1 MGPAPGSREAAAVGG
16 GAGAATFCP
25 QVPQALSAPHP
36 RALWARTSGSAL
48 GGPTGPAAPSQRST
62 EARGPNTCCHRTR
75 VPASGGCRQT
85 GPARLRPARP
95 VAAPRP
101 GLLLRRAPAHA
112 ADFLRPGARPPGSCT
127 HNRARPRRHPR
138 LLHLRP
144 PPPRSAAP
152 HSRTGSGPLG
162 PRSPQRRAA
171 SRKARPGIPRLSPEP
186 PSRTLLLQT
195 RYPRTRISEELQAP
209 PGFDKSWLGVTLTSG
224 PQPGT
229 PPRPQPGSGPHPRSA
244 PQAGT
249 SPSEPGTRRTPVR
262 LGTPSLPE
270 TGAPTRSS
278 RHQALRPTLCPRSWV
293 RASSVKS
300 RPQLTPSTAAAQ
312 WAVSSRTSAR
322 WGGAARRACSEG
334 SAGQATGGTKQEVRA
349 SGQRGVEAGP
359 SAPAALPQTPGPC
372 AYHAV
377 NTGIYKSRAP
387 QFSMLARTSLPQDNT
402 LNPGPAAYN
411 VDQPRKPRGW
421 SFGIRHSDYV
431 ARVPTKADD

>member
-322 WGGAARRACSEG
+322 PR
-334 SAGQATGGTKQEVRA
+334 
-349 SGQRGVEAGP
+349 
-359 SAPAALPQTPGPC
+359 APA
-372 AYHAV
+372 
-377 NTGIYKSRAP
+377 
-387 QFSMLARTSLPQDNT
+387 
-402 LNPGPAAYN
+402 
-411 VDQPRKPRGW
+411 
-421 SFGIRHSDYV
+421 
-431 ARVPTKADD
+431 PTTR

>member
-25 QVPQALSAPHP
+25 QVPQAVSAPHP
-36 RALWARTSGSAL
+36 CALWARTSGSAL

-62 EARGPNTCCHRTR
+62 EARGPNTCCHRTP

-85 GPARLRPARP
+85 GPARSVPGGGRRAWAAGRRGAGCVLGGRRAVPGAGSGGGPTVMLGRSRRLRPARP

-101 GLLLRRAPAHA
+101 RLLLRRAPAHA

-144 PPPRSAAP
+144 PPPRSAPP

-278 RHQALRPTLCPRSWV
+278 RHQVRRKAHPSPTDLPIPDRQPLCRLRGR
-293 RASSVKS
+293 
-300 RPQLTPSTAAAQ
+300 
-312 WAVSSRTSAR
+312 
-322 WGGAARRACSEG
+322 G
-334 SAGQATGGTKQEVRA
+334 
-349 SGQRGVEAGP
+349 GQR
-359 SAPAALPQTPGPC
+359 
-372 AYHAV
+372 
-377 NTGIYKSRAP
+377 
-387 QFSMLARTSLPQDNT
+387 ARPVRED
-402 LNPGPAAYN
+402 
-411 VDQPRKPRGW
+411 
-421 SFGIRHSDYV
+421 
-431 ARVPTKADD
+431 